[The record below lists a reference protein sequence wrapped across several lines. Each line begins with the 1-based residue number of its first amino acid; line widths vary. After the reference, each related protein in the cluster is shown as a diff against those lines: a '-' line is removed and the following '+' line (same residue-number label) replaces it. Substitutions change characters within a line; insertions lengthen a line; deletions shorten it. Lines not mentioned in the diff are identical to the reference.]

1 MEDII
6 KMVMAEAAKSN
17 VDKRKVGC
25 VIMGEN
31 GEILGVGHNL
41 ETTVTPYADDA
52 TCLVVEHAEEM
63 AINDVSQFML
73 EGVAGGLF
81 NPTVYVS
88 HSPCKNCSMKLL
100 EKGFKNIIIVEAF
113 MKFDTDKI
121 RYDLI
126 PPRSMELLAEVLTFG
141 AKKYKPNNW
150 RTNTDLTRYEGALLR
165 HIQAWRLGEKN
176 DPETG
181 LPHLAH
187 AMCNLTFLMELDND
201 K

>member
-41 ETTVTPYADDA
+41 ETTVTPYADYA

-63 AINDVSQFML
+63 AITDVSLFML
-73 EGVAGGLF
+73 EGVAEGLF

-88 HSPCKNCSMKLL
+88 HSPCKNCAMKLL
-100 EKGFKNIIIVEAF
+100 EKGFKNIIVVEEF

-126 PPRSMELLAEVLTFG
+126 PPRSIEMLAEVITFG

-150 RTNTDLTRYEGALLR
+150 RKCTDLTRYEGALMR
-165 HIQAWRLGEKN
+165 HIQAWRLGE
-176 DPETG
+176 DLDSDSG
-181 LPHLAH
+181 FRHLAH
-187 AMCNLTFLMELDND
+187 AMTNLSYIMEIEDD